1 MAIGSRNDEPETE
14 QLDHQ
19 GGSAGKPAAG
29 EVEGNS
35 YDPLGGPGL
44 RHWQASYIS
53 APGLHQRDNIFF
65 AAVEM
70 TRMPM
75 VMTDP
80 RREDNPV
87 IFCNRAFLD
96 MTGYEE
102 EQVLNRNC
110 RFLQGKDT
118 DPETVAE
125 LRAAVRE
132 ERAVAVDI
140 LNYKADGTP
149 FWNAVFTGP
158 IFDQEGRLLYWFAS
172 QIDITQRRMS
182 EQAFRQAQKM
192 EAVGQL
198 TAGLAHDFNNL
209 LQVIGGNLEMAG
221 LQAQDNPALA
231 RLIANAQKAAEKGS
245 RLTQQLLTFARK
257 QRLEPRRVNLNS
269 LLVEFSEMLVRTL
282 GGKVDMRL
290 DLKPG
295 MPACMIDPTHL
306 EMAVLNVLINARD
319 AMPDGG
325 VITVS
330 TALLDDPRR
339 LAEHQLPQGRYVTL
353 SVADEGAGMPPDV
366 LRRATEPFF
375 TTKAPGTG
383 LGLAMVHG
391 FVQQS
396 HGRLEIES
404 EPGKGTTVRMLFPLA
419 VEEEAPV
426 GRSLAA
432 RAPEL
437 QPQRKT
443 VLLVE
448 DSDDVRQVAN
458 GYLESLGYA
467 VLAAPSGEDA
477 LQLME
482 RQERIDL
489 LFTDVIMPGG
499 INGLV
504 LAEEARKRRPGLP
517 VLLATGFMDELLQ
530 KGAHTAAM
538 HILGK
543 PYRRAELADRVRA
556 ALDASPASH
565 QQS

>member
-1 MAIGSRNDEPETE
+1 MATGSSNEDVEKEAI
-14 QLDHQ
+14 DDQ

-35 YDPLGGPGL
+35 YDPLGNPGV
-44 RHWQASYIS
+44 RHWQASTIS
-53 APGLHQRDNIFF
+53 EPGLDQRDNIFF
-65 AAVEM
+65 AAIEM

-75 VMTDP
+75 VLTDP
-80 RREDNPV
+80 NREDNPIV
-87 IFCNRAFLD
+87 FANRAFLD
-96 MTGYEE
+96 LTGYEE
-102 EQVLNRNC
+102 SEVMHRNC
-110 RFLQGKDT
+110 RFLQGKDS
-118 DPETVAE
+118 DPEAIAE
-125 LRAAVRE
+125 MRGAIRE
-132 ERAVAVDI
+132 RRAVAVDI

-149 FWNAVFTGP
+149 FWNAVFMGP
-158 IFDQEGRLLYWFAS
+158 VFDTDGKLLYWFAS
-172 QIDITQRRMS
+172 QVDITPRRMS

-209 LQVIGGNLEMAG
+209 LQVVSGNLEMAG
-221 LQAQDNPALA
+221 SLSEDNPQLH
-231 RLIANAQKAAEKGS
+231 RLIVNAQKAADKGS

-257 QRLEPRRVNLNS
+257 QRLEPRRVNLNT

-282 GGKVDMRL
+282 GSKVEMRL

-295 MPACMIDPTHL
+295 LPSCMVDPTHM
-306 EMAVLNVLINARD
+306 EMALLNVLINARD

-325 VITVS
+325 VITVITS
-330 TALLDDPRR
+330 MLDDPER
-339 LAEHQLPQGRYVTL
+339 LAAHNLPQGSYVAL
-353 SVADEGAGMPPDV
+353 CVADQGVGMPPEV

-396 HGRLEIES
+396 HGRLEIDS
-404 EPGKGTTVRMLFPLA
+404 DPGHGTMVRMLFPLA
-419 VEEEAPV
+419 GEQEA
-426 GRSLAA
+426 GLREAA
-432 RAPEL
+432 RARGGEDA
-437 QPQRKT
+437 QRQT

-448 DSDDVRQVAN
+448 DSEDVRQVAQA
-458 GYLESLGYA
+458 YLESMGYR
-467 VLAAPSGEDA
+467 VLEAASGEEA
-477 LQLME
+477 LRLLD
-482 RQERIDL
+482 RSGRVDL

-504 LAEEARKRRPGLP
+504 LAERARERQPELP

-530 KGAHTAAM
+530 KGANASDM

-543 PYRRAELADRVRA
+543 PYRRNELAERVRA
-556 ALDASPASH
+556 ALEV
-565 QQS
+565 